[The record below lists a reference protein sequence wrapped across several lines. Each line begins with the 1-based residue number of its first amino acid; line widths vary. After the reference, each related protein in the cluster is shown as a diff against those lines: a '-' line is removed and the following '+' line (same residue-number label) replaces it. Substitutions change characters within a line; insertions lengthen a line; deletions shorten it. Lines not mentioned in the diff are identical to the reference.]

1 RSVAFFEKT
10 EHVLNSVIAYNNLGI
25 NLMLIGEWPRAGAMI
40 RRALELALP
49 TKHVHVAGILDS
61 LGELNILREEFDSAE
76 RNLNEAV
83 AIARRE
89 NR

>member
-1 RSVAFFEKT
+1 
-10 EHVLNSVIAYNNLGI
+10 
-25 NLMLIGEWPRAGAMI
+25 
-40 RRALELALP
+40 
-49 TKHVHVAGILDS
+49 LDS

-89 NR
+89 NRLWYEVQALRNLARLYLAKGEPGRAEEIARDNIEKCRQIGDKHYANMSGLVL